1 MTALRRTLVG
11 EVMTTD
17 VEAVGPDAS
26 VAQVVAALR
35 RRGVRALPVVDGE
48 LLLGVVS
55 EADVLRLAEHD
66 DVEPPVVH
74 RRRRWQHRPEVP
86 PHTRAR
92 DLMTS
97 DVVAVDPGTGVAEA
111 ARTMAA
117 HRLGWLPVVDEPGA
131 DLADRPPRLRGVVG
145 RADLLRVFERPDDD
159 LAREVRDEVLGRIL
173 LLEPGQVTVTAAGGV
188 VTLEG
193 RVSTHADAV
202 VAVALTRRLEG
213 VVDVVDHL
221 GHDVDERTVDVKSL

>member
-1 MTALRRTLVG
+1 MTALRRTVVA
-11 EVMTTD
+11 EVMTTN
-17 VEAVGPDAS
+17 VEAVGPDTS
-26 VAQVVAALR
+26 VAEIVAALR

-48 LLLGVVS
+48 RLLGVVS

-74 RRRRWQHRPEVP
+74 RRRRWGHRPEIP

-92 DLMTS
+92 DLMTTELVS
-97 DVVAVDPGTGVAEA
+97 VNPDTGVAEA

-117 HRLGWLPVVDEPGA
+117 HGLGWLPVVEWPGGE
-131 DLADRPPRLRGVVG
+131 RPPRLMGVVG

-159 LAREVRDEVLGRIL
+159 LAHEIRDEVLARIL
-173 LLEPGQVTVTAAGGV
+173 LVDPARVNVTASGGV
-188 VTLEG
+188 VVMGG
-193 RVSTHADAV
+193 RVPTHADAV

-213 VVDVVDHL
+213 VVDVVDRL
-221 GHDVDERTVDVKSL
+221 AHDVDERAVDVKTL

>member
-1 MTALRRTLVG
+1 MSALRRTLVR

-17 VEAVGPDAS
+17 VETVGPDAS
-26 VAQVVAALR
+26 VAAIVAALG

-48 LLLGVVS
+48 HLLGVVS

-66 DVEPPVVH
+66 DVEPPVYH
-74 RRRRWQHRPEVP
+74 RQRRWRHRPEVP

-92 DLMTS
+92 DLMTTE
-97 DVVAVDPGTGVAEA
+97 VVCVAPDIGVAEA
-111 ARTMAA
+111 ARMMAA
-117 HRLGWLPVVDEPGA
+117 NRLGWLPVVDEPTA
-131 DLADRPPRLRGVVG
+131 DRAARPPRLRGVVG
-145 RADLLRVFERPDDD
+145 RADLLQVFQRPDDD

-173 LLEPGQVTVTAAGGV
+173 LVDPGRVEVAAAGGV

-193 RVSTHADAV
+193 RVPTHADAV

-213 VVDVVDHL
+213 VVDVVDRL
-221 GHDVDERTVDVKSL
+221 AHDVDERAVDVKAL